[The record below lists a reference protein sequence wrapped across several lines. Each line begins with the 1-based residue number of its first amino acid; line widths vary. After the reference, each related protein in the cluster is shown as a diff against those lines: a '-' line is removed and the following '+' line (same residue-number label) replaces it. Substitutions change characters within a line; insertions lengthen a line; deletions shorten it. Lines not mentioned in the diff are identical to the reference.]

1 VLIIVAKRLELAI
14 RKGDCIS
21 RLGGDEYLVG
31 LMMDRDHVGEIE
43 PMAGKFAE
51 IISKPMSIDG
61 NIVKVGASVGIAAY
75 PMHGNNINVLIDIA
89 DKKMYNVKQGLQ
101 KLDKA
106 KAKTKNKSLMP
117 VVIFP
122 GNTKSR
128 S

>member
-1 VLIIVAKRLELAI
+1 VNH
-14 RKGDCIS
+14 S
-21 RLGGDEYLVG
+21 
-31 LMMDRDHVGEIE
+31 HQ
-43 PMAGKFAE
+43 
-51 IISKPMSIDG
+51 
-61 NIVKVGASVGIAAY
+61 
-75 PMHGNNINVLIDIA
+75 INVLIDIA